1 MGAKVIAT
9 VFVESIKKA
18 LNRAAAVLV
27 APLRMSRLTA
37 RIMAIMVFPLSIF
50 LVGLLSIDQYRTL

>member
-1 MGAKVIAT
+1 M

-18 LNRAAAVLV
+18 LNRAAVVLV
-27 APLRMSRLTA
+27 APLRMSRLTT

-50 LVGLLSIDQYRTL
+50 W